1 MNKMKRA
8 IYEIQSLDA
17 LANENRWVNRL
28 HPLVKLCVTILYI
41 GITVSFPKYNL
52 SSLLVMAVYPIILFV
67 TGDISF
73 WEGIR
78 RLRVVLPLVCVV
90 GIFNPFFDREI
101 MIQVGNVNISGGV
114 LSMLTLMI
122 KGIFTVF
129 ASYLLIATTTIEK
142 ICYALRI
149 LHLPKIFVT
158 QILLI
163 YRYISVLLSEANRI
177 TQAYALRAPGQ
188 KGIHFKV
195 WGSLVGQMLL
205 RSMDRAEDIYEGM
218 CLRGYQGEFYYGS
231 KIKVRWTDMLYLCIW
246 ATLFSA
252 LRFLPVS
259 ERIGSMFV

>member
-1 MNKMKRA
+1 
-8 IYEIQSLDA
+8 
-17 LANENRWVNRL
+17 
-28 HPLVKLCVTILYI
+28 
-41 GITVSFPKYNL
+41 
-52 SSLLVMAVYPIILFV
+52 
-67 TGDISF
+67 
-73 WEGIR
+73 
-78 RLRVVLPLVCVV
+78 
-90 GIFNPFFDREI
+90 
-101 MIQVGNVNISGGV
+101 
-114 LSMLTLMI
+114 MI

-142 ICYALRI
+142 ICYALRL

-246 ATLFSA
+246 ATLFLA

>member
-1 MNKMKRA
+1 MSKMNRA

-52 SSLLVMAVYPIILFV
+52 SSLLVMAVYPVILFV

-73 WEGIR
+73 REGIR
-78 RLRVVLPLVCVV
+78 RLRIVLPLVCVV
-90 GIFNPFFDREI
+90 GIFNPFFDRKI
-101 MIQVGNVNISGGV
+101 MMQVGKVNISGGV

-122 KGIFTVF
+122 KGMLTVF

-142 ICYALRI
+142 ICYALRP

-205 RSMDRAEDIYEGM
+205 RSMDRAEDIYESM

-231 KIKVRWTDMLYLCIW
+231 KIKMRWTDILYLSVW
-246 ATLFSA
+246 AVLFLA

-259 ERIGSMFV
+259 EMIGSMFV